1 MEIDECHIEK
11 ISNFFY
17 IFYLVDI
24 LLTLPLLNW
33 DLNMEALYTL
43 AMMKPLHTMMAT

>member
-1 MEIDECHIEK
+1 MEIDDCQIVK
-11 ISNFFY
+11 ITKKNFD
-17 IFYLVDI
+17 FYLVDI

-33 DLNMEALYTL
+33 DLNMDALYTL